1 MATATNIFLNAS
13 CGVCFSSTFSLLE
26 TLKVI
31 PKSRNDG
38 MGIFLIN
45 MIAKREGFGK
55 LGVFRGEKEL

>member
-1 MATATNIFLNAS
+1 VVFVFLT
-13 CGVCFSSTFSLLE
+13 TFSLLE
-26 TLKVI
+26 ALKVI

-45 MIAKREGFGK
+45 MLAKREGFGK